1 MKTRLGT
8 YIFLL
13 LAFPLAGLY
22 LSGTEWSELE
32 MRVLR
37 GDPNI
42 VNPPATLLTTL
53 MMAGYLVFIN
63 HMNKLVNGKQPFKGQ
78 MNYVLAV
85 AGGGAI
91 LVWLLVYI
99 NLYVASWASQSGNP
113 VMQGLLYTPLFAM
126 LAPAVLFTRAFIAA
140 LPNVLKVTSSHHT
153 FTPPSADKLAFGLL
167 GLGTLFLL
175 GAAAV
180 PASYVLLIWSAPLLL
195 LMGLQLLWNE
205 STVFSGLKTGDNGRL
220 ICAALAGVVVGNFA
234 LFAYHSNGGLI
245 LLESTW
251 TAQLGMLLFG
261 LLCMQLADVLAESWR
276 GKKRSDLYPKKK
288 FPIPV
293 VVKKH

>member
-1 MKTRLGT
+1 MKTRLGI

-37 GDPNI
+37 GDANI

-63 HMNKLVNGKQPFKGQ
+63 HMNKLVNGNQPFKGQ
-78 MNYVLAV
+78 MNYVLGV
-85 AGGGAI
+85 AGGGAM

-140 LPNVLKVTSSHHT
+140 LPNVLKVTSSRHT
-153 FTPPSADKLAFGLL
+153 FTPPSADKLAFVLL

-175 GAAAV
+175 GAAAM
-180 PASYVLLIWSAPLLL
+180 PASYALLIWSAPLLL

-205 STVFSGLKTGDNGRL
+205 STVFSGLKTGDNGRIDL
-220 ICAALAGVVVGNFA
+220 RRAGR
-234 LFAYHSNGGLI
+234 
-245 LLESTW
+245 
-251 TAQLGMLLFG
+251 
-261 LLCMQLADVLAESWR
+261 CR
-276 GKKRSDLYPKKK
+276 GR
-288 FPIPV
+288 
-293 VVKKH
+293 